1 MHYVFENIP
10 EHFDVIEKQSKLFI
24 NKIDQLRYKEF

>member
-10 EHFDVIEKQSKLFI
+10 EHFDIIEKESKLFI
-24 NKIDQLRYKEF
+24 NKIDLLRDKQA

>member
-10 EHFDVIEKQSKLFI
+10 EHFDVIEKESKLFI
-24 NKIDQLRYKEF
+24 YKIDLLRDKQV